1 MHPSFNQEGKIKAIH
16 LAGAGN
22 MVTMLIN
29 SELGLEDMHIAEAI
43 NEIHWLK
50 YSVYITFVTKMERCS
65 SLMNHFRQHC
75 LDALLS

>member
-1 MHPSFNQEGKIKAIH
+1 
-16 LAGAGN
+16 

-43 NEIHWLK
+43 KRDPLELK
-50 YSVYITFVTKMERCS
+50 YSVYITFVTKMERYS